1 MSCFCNRRGVI
12 FYTKDKKGFCFRTSF
27 SFFDIDRLAFYIMLS
42 KLAKEYKQI
51 LLTIIQ
57 VISLIALCV
66 AAGVAI
72 VLPLWKWA
80 VVSPQSYSAVIIAII
95 AIFIVVSIV
104 NNVTR
109 MSKMLLLRRA
119 IQIALTAIEVFFFI
133 NQVFNMNRLFAFISL
148 AIYAL
153 VISFI
158 SLSMKTASKE
168 VK

>member
-1 MSCFCNRRGVI
+1 
-12 FYTKDKKGFCFRTSF
+12 
-27 SFFDIDRLAFYIMLS
+27 MLS

-57 VISLIALCV
+57 VISLTALCV

-80 VVSPQSYSAVIIAII
+80 IVSPQSYSAVIIAII
-95 AIFIVVSIV
+95 VIFIITSLIKSIKK
-104 NNVTR
+104 
-109 MSKMLLLRRA
+109 MSKMLILRRL
-119 IQIALTAIEVFFFI
+119 IQIILTALEVFFFI
-133 NQVFNMNRLFAFISL
+133 NQVFNMNRLFAFVSL
-148 AIYAL
+148 VIYVL

-158 SLSMKTASKE
+158 SLSMKTAAKE

>member
-12 FYTKDKKGFCFRTSF
+12 FYTKDKKGFCCRTSF
-27 SFFDIDRLAFYIMLS
+27 SLLIDWLFIMLS

-57 VISLIALCV
+57 VISLTALCV

-80 VVSPQSYSAVIIAII
+80 IVSPQSYSAVIIAII
-95 AIFIVVSIV
+95 AIFIITSLIKSIKK
-104 NNVTR
+104 
-109 MSKMLLLRRA
+109 MSKMLILRRL
-119 IQIALTAIEVFFFI
+119 IQIILTALEVFFFI
-133 NQVFNMNRLFAFISL
+133 NQVFNMNRLFAFVSL
-148 AIYAL
+148 AIYVL

-158 SLSMKTASKE
+158 SLSMKTAAKE